1 MSELVLSF
9 LEKPTELQKRQILG
23 LYHRQ
28 GWWPESI
35 TDPERVQR
43 VIAGSHCFLAVSSG
57 NDIVGIG
64 RALSDRTGDA
74 YIHDVTVREDFRR
87 LGIGSRI
94 VSTLVARLKEDGITW
109 IALIAEN
116 SSQAFYKNLDFTAM
130 EKAQPMFR
138 WLI

>member
-1 MSELVLSF
+1 MPKFELSF

-23 LYHRQ
+23 IYHKQ

-35 TDPERVQR
+35 TDPDRVQR
-43 VIAGSHCFLAVSSG
+43 VISGSHCFLVVSSE
-57 NDIVGIG
+57 NDIVGFG

-74 YIHDVTVREDFRR
+74 YIHDVTVKEGFRH